1 MSHEG
6 KNKKGKYSILRVTN
20 QPEIDTENITIDL
33 PHRILQVRN
42 LTPTAYILRFDKHD
56 MNFTAGQHLTLG
68 IPGDNQVREYS
79 IYSPETAPY
88 LEVLIKEVDK
98 GTVSK
103 RLHTLQPGSILK
115 VEGPFGFFTI
125 NEEKRKNGKFLFIA
139 TGTGIAPFHSIVG
152 TYPELNFKIL
162 HGVRTADEGYEKGF
176 YQEGKHI
183 LCSSRDSKG
192 DYHGRVTDYLKQYKI
207 DADTYVYLCGNCDMI
222 YEVYDLLTS
231 QGLPSDNIR
240 TEVYF

>member
-1 MSHEG
+1 MSHEA
-6 KNKKGKYSILRVTN
+6 KNIKGKYSILKITD
-20 QPEIDTENITIDL
+20 QPEIDTDNITLDS
-33 PHRILQVRN
+33 PYRILQVRN
-42 LTPTAYILRFDKHD
+42 LTPTTYVLRFDKHEL
-56 MNFTAGQHLTLG
+56 NYTAGQHLTLG

-79 IYSPETAPY
+79 IYSPETESY

-103 RLHTLQPGSILK
+103 RLHALGQGNILK

-125 NEEKRKNGKFLFIA
+125 KEENRQNGKFLFVA

-152 TYPELNFKIL
+152 TYPDLNYKIL
-162 HGVRTADEGYEKGF
+162 HGVRTADEGYEKDF
-176 YQEGKHI
+176 YKKDRHI
-183 LCSSRDSKG
+183 LCTSRDNRG
-192 DYHGRVTDYLKQYKI
+192 DFQGRVTDYLKKNKI
-207 DADTYVYLCGNCDMI
+207 DSDTMVYLCGNCDMI

-231 QGLPSDNIR
+231 QGLPSDNIK